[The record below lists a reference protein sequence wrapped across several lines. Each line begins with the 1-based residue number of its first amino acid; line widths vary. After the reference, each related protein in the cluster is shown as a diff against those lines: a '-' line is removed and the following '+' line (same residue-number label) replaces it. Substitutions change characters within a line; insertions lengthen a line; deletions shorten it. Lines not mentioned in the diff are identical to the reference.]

1 MAEAHGIVSAPPGIA
16 LLPWGDLIEDFLDQ
30 IGVSLETF
38 CTEMD
43 GGWMFGY
50 VEALR
55 RVGVRT
61 VVICVS
67 ARVDALTPF
76 THGPTGAQFWVLP
89 ASKLFLRLRRHVVMP
104 YGWTLEEMFGGSAK
118 ETHRIGNRLNRDL
131 TPYLATPPRLLARVL
146 RQERCEVVL
155 CQEYEYPRFDVAVA
169 VGRRLGLPVFATFQ
183 GGDWQRSR
191 LESVVRRRA
200 LHACAGLIIPTRTE
214 AERVRS
220 RYGVPD
226 AKIAAIFNPLDIEA
240 WTPLP
245 RDEARAALDIPAEA
259 QVVAWH
265 GRVDIHRKGLD
276 ILLDAWRI
284 VTDVRPG
291 RDLRLLL
298 VGTGAGADL
307 LRARLA
313 DPAFQ
318 TIRWIDEYV
327 LDRDRLRRYLAAADV
342 YAFPSRHE
350 GFPVALVEALATG
363 LPAAAAAA
371 PGVPDILGTGDL
383 AACMVPREHPA
394 ALAATLGRLLD
405 EPDERGRLGAAG
417 RKRAIEA
424 FSLDTVGSQLRRFLI
439 GEHRPIPFGGD
450 TGV

>member
-1 MAEAHGIVSAPPGIA
+1 MNAMATVA

-30 IGVSLETF
+30 IEVSLETF

-55 RVGVRT
+55 RAGVRM

-67 ARVDALTPF
+67 ARVHEPTPF

-89 ASKLFLRLRRHVVMP
+89 ASKLFLSLRRRVVVP
-104 YGWTLEEMFGGSAK
+104 YGWTLEEMFGGSEK
-118 ETHRIGNRLNRDL
+118 EAGRLGNRLNRDV
-131 TPYLATPPRLLARVL
+131 TPYFATPPRLLARVL
-146 RQERCEVVL
+146 RQEQCDVVL

-191 LESVVRRRA
+191 IESAVRPRSLR
-200 LHACAGLIIPTRTE
+200 ACAGLIIPTCTE

-220 RYGVPD
+220 RYSVPD
-226 AKIAAIFNPLDIEA
+226 VKIAAIFNPLDIEA
-240 WTPLP
+240 WIPLP
-245 RDEARAALDIPAEA
+245 QDEARAALEIPPDAE
-259 QVVAWH
+259 VTAWH

-276 ILLDAWRI
+276 ILLDAWRA
-284 VTDVRPG
+284 VTKARPE

-298 VGTGAGADL
+298 VGTGASADQ

-318 TIRWIDEYV
+318 NVHWIDEYV
-327 LDRDRLRRYLAAADV
+327 LDRLRLRRCLAAADV

-350 GFPVALVEALATG
+350 GFPVALVEALAAG
-363 LPAAAAAA
+363 LPPAAAAA
-371 PGVPDILGTGDL
+371 PGVPDILGTGTL
-383 AACMVPREHPA
+383 ATCMVPIEDA
-394 ALAATLGRLLD
+394 GALATTLGRLLD
-405 EPDERGRLGAAG
+405 DRELRECLGAAA
-417 RKRAIEA
+417 RQRAAEA
-424 FSLDTVGSQLRRFLI
+424 FSLEAVGAQLQQFLL
-439 GEHRPIPFGGD
+439 GETQSVVAVGGM
-450 TGV
+450 GA

>member
-1 MAEAHGIVSAPPGIA
+1 MNAMPTVA

-38 CTEMD
+38 CTTMD

-55 RVGVRT
+55 RAGVRM

-67 ARVDALTPF
+67 ARVAKPTPF

-89 ASKLFLRLRRHVVMP
+89 ASEAFLRMRRRVAVP
-104 YGWTLEEMFGGSAK
+104 YGWTLEEMFGGSKK
-118 ETHRIGNRLNRDL
+118 EANRIGNRLNRDL
-131 TPYLATPPRLLARVL
+131 TPYFATPPRLLARVL
-146 RQERCEVVL
+146 RQEACNAVL

-191 LESVVRRRA
+191 IESAVRPRA

-214 AERVRS
+214 ADRVRS

-245 RDEARAALDIPAEA
+245 QADARAALEISPAAEVA
-259 QVVAWH
+259 AWH

-276 ILLDAWRI
+276 ILLDAWREVI
-284 VTDVRPG
+284 DARPD

-298 VGTGAGADL
+298 VGTGASAEQ

-313 DPAFQ
+313 DRAFQ
-318 TIRWIDEYV
+318 NVRWIDEYV
-327 LDRDRLRRYLAAADV
+327 LDRDQLRQYLAAADV

-350 GFPVALVEALATG
+350 GFPVALVEALAAG
-363 LPAAAAAA
+363 LPPAAAAA
-371 PGVPDILGTGDL
+371 PGVPDILGTDDL
-383 AACMVPREHPA
+383 ATCMVPTEDA
-394 ALAATLGRLLD
+394 EALATTLGRLLD
-405 EPDERGRLGAAG
+405 DPELRGRLGVAA
-417 RKRAIEA
+417 RQRAAEA
-424 FSLDTVGSQLRRFLI
+424 FSLEAVGAQLRQFLV
-439 GEHRPIPFGGD
+439 GD
-450 TGV
+450 THPVALVPEREG

>member
-1 MAEAHGIVSAPPGIA
+1 MNLVPTVA

-38 CTEMD
+38 CTEMG

-55 RVGVRT
+55 RAGVRT
-61 VVICVS
+61 VVVCVS
-67 ARVDALTPF
+67 ARVAAPTPF
-76 THGPTGAQFWVLP
+76 THGPTEAQFWVLP
-89 ASKLFLRLRRHVVMP
+89 ASKAFLRLRRRVAVP
-104 YGWTLEEMFGGSAK
+104 YGWTLEEMFGGTRE
-118 ETHRIGNRLNRDL
+118 ETHRLGNRLNRDL

-146 RQERCEVVL
+146 RQEQCEVVL

-191 LESVVRRRA
+191 IERVARPRA
-200 LHACAGLIIPTRTE
+200 LKACAGLIIPTRTE

-226 AKIAAIFNPLDIEA
+226 AKIAGIFNPLDIEA

-245 RDEARAALDIPAEA
+245 QAEARTVLDTPPDAE
-259 QVVAWH
+259 VVAWH
-265 GRVDIHRKGLD
+265 GRVDMHRKGLD
-276 ILLDAWRI
+276 VLLDAWRR
-284 VTDVRPG
+284 VNEARPG

-298 VGTGAGADL
+298 VGTGASADL
-307 LRARLA
+307 LRSRLA
-313 DPAFQ
+313 DPGFQ
-318 TIRWIDEYV
+318 TVRWIDEYV

-350 GFPVALVEALATG
+350 GFPVALVEALAAG

-371 PGVPDILGTGDL
+371 PGVPDILGTGAL
-383 AACMVPREHPA
+383 ARCIVPTEDA
-394 ALAATLGRLLD
+394 GALAATLGRLLD
-405 EPDERGRLGAAG
+405 DRDLRERLGTAA
-417 RKRAIEA
+417 RQRAVEA
-424 FSLDTVGSQLRRFLI
+424 FSLDAVGSQLREFLV
-439 GEHRPIPFGGD
+439 GNERPVASRFGGQ
-450 TGV
+450 TGI

>member
-1 MAEAHGIVSAPPGIA
+1 MNAMPTVA

-67 ARVDALTPF
+67 ARVDAPTPF

-89 ASKLFLRLRRHVVMP
+89 ASKLFLSLRRRVVAP
-104 YGWTLEEMFGGSAK
+104 YGWTLEEMFGGSEK
-118 ETHRIGNRLNRDL
+118 ETHRLGNRLNRDV
-131 TPYLATPPRLLARVL
+131 TPYVATPLRLLARML
-146 RQERCEVVL
+146 RQEQCDVVL
-155 CQEYEYPRFDVAVA
+155 CQEYEYPRFDIAVT
-169 VGRRLGLPVFATFQ
+169 VGRRLGIPVFATFQ

-191 LESVVRRRA
+191 IESAVRLRSLRT
-200 LHACAGLIIPTRTE
+200 CAGLIIPTCTE

-245 RDEARAALDIPAEA
+245 QEEARAVLEIPTDAE
-259 QVVAWH
+259 VVAWH

-276 ILLDAWRI
+276 ILLDAWRA
-284 VTDVRPG
+284 VTEARPE
-291 RDLRLLL
+291 RNLRLLL
-298 VGTGAGADL
+298 VGTGASADL

-313 DPAFQ
+313 DPTFEAV
-318 TIRWIDEYV
+318 RWIDEYV
-327 LDRDRLRRYLAAADV
+327 LERDRLRQYLAAADV

-350 GFPVALVEALATG
+350 GFPVALVEALAAG
-363 LPAAAAAA
+363 LPPAAAAA
-371 PGVPDILGTGDL
+371 PGVPDILGMGDL
-383 AACMVPREHPA
+383 AACMIPREDPA
-394 ALAATLGRLLD
+394 ALATTLGRLLD
-405 EPDERGRLGAAG
+405 DRNLRDRLSTAA
-417 RKRAIEA
+417 RRRAVEA
-424 FSLDTVGSQLRRFLI
+424 FSLDAVGVQLRRFLI
-439 GEHRPIPFGGD
+439 GDAQPTTSFSDGERGR
-450 TGV
+450 